1 MQIKAQQK
9 TNALRA
15 QRNDAAR
22 PISQGCYE
30 AKLMHGENPAVPGG
44 PAGGPPCVR
53 ASTAATGQ
61 CACVR
66 VVPRRQGSAQGCTA
80 VGEDV
85 AVAVGVVVVLPS
97 FRRPGAF
104 NLWGEE
110 GHRRR
115 KKKLNIS
122 LDSHREQKNSFTLKG
137 CDVKKM
143 WFFNTKLEKKKGL

>member
-1 MQIKAQQK
+1 MQIKTQQK

-22 PISQGCYE
+22 PISQGCYA
-30 AKLMHGENPAVPGG
+30 AKLMHGKNPAVPGG
-44 PAGGPPCVR
+44 PGRSCRRPPCVR

-61 CACVR
+61 GACVR

-104 NLWGEE
+104 NLWREE

-115 KKKLNIS
+115 GRKKKLNIL
-122 LDSHREQKNSFTLKG
+122 LDSHREQKKSFTLKG
-137 CDVKKM
+137 CNVK
-143 WFFNTKLEKKKGL
+143 NVVL